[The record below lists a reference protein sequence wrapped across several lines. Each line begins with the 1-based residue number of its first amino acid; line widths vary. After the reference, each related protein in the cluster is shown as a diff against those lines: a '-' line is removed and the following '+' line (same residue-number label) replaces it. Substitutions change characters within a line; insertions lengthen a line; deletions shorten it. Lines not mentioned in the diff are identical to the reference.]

1 MGEEQRITGG
11 VSQTSHIMAQ
21 WWGLSYIHMDRAVR
35 VSLQSSVAKRVP
47 TKRVKIRKTVERA
60 DTRACAVGDRQASS
74 SRQRGPAIAVPQR
87 VASISGRRVRGRQRA
102 YVLPIPVGQAKMSQ
116 VAGQRTQD
124 PLVVVKIGAMPGKEA
139 PRTMDVGRR
148 VVARSAEQSVHV
160 GLNDPGSLVTCR
172 QSPQRSIC
180 APELSEFSR

>member
-1 MGEEQRITGG
+1 MMGEEQRITGG

-74 SRQRGPAIAVPQR
+74 SRQRGQIGR
-87 VASISGRRVRGRQRA
+87 ASCRERAEISGVHGGVHTKRTRVDGRYA
-102 YVLPIPVGQAKMSQ
+102 
-116 VAGQRTQD
+116 
-124 PLVVVKIGAMPGKEA
+124 
-139 PRTMDVGRR
+139 R
-148 VVARSAEQSVHV
+148 V
-160 GLNDPGSLVTCR
+160 
-172 QSPQRSIC
+172 
-180 APELSEFSR
+180 